1 MTPPKARKAAQA
13 PAQAPEPTQDD
24 PLADLRSDDET
35 PGALLDNPDADPEN
49 PEAVEVRP
57 LVTQDTQDEMVTE
70 VMTVW
75 HADTVALGFLHK
87 GGACG
92 CRYLAKVALRQVVPV
107 LTEADLEPHDL
118 DDPED

>member
-13 PAQAPEPTQDD
+13 PTQAPEPTQDD
-24 PLADLRSDDET
+24 PLADLRDDPT
-35 PGALLDNPDADPEN
+35 PGDLLENPDADPEN
-49 PEAVEVRP
+49 PESVEVRP
-57 LVTQDTQDEMVTE
+57 LVTQGIQDEMVTE

-75 HADTVALGFLHK
+75 HADTVSLGFLHK

-107 LTEADLEPHDL
+107 LTEADLEPRDL
-118 DDPED
+118 DAPED